1 MKILRIALAV
11 VAGYAVMFA
20 ASIAGIVFLWA
31 LLGAEGAF
39 RAESTVASPI
49 WSVANCVF
57 GLGASVAGGFVAVR
71 VAKQKT
77 HLPEV
82 VLAVLVLALGLVMAV
97 NQLGSEPPPL
107 PEGKAV
113 GDLTF
118 VEAGGVAVSPTW
130 YNFSI
135 PWIGAVGVM
144 LGASF
149 RRFTG

>member
-1 MKILRIALAV
+1 MRIALAV

-20 ASIAGIVFLWA
+20 ASIAGIVVLWA

-57 GLGASVAGGFVAVR
+57 GLGASVGGGFVAVR

-82 VLAVLVLALGLVMAV
+82 VLALLVLALGLVMAV
-97 NQLGSEPPPL
+97 NQLGTEPPPL

-118 VEAGGVAVSPTW
+118 VEAGGVAVPPTW